1 MKYEVAEALS
11 EQQIIERFHQAHNDD
26 EIIRTLLSA
35 VLYTETD
42 FAGRLLLSAFERIDF
57 SSRRYLANVVT
68 SFMQMHRTD
77 FLADEFLAEL
87 RKSGSDVEAMI
98 GSIAEIEEFRSM
110 FAGRSSH
117 LRDQ

>member
-1 MKYEVAEALS
+1 MKYEAAEALS
-11 EQQIIERFHQAHNDD
+11 EQEIIDRLHQAQDDD
-26 EIIRTLLSA
+26 EIIRSLVSA
-35 VLYTETD
+35 VFYTETE

-57 SSRRYLANVVT
+57 SSRRILANVVT
-68 SFMQMHRTD
+68 SFMQMHRTA

-98 GSIAEIEEFRSM
+98 GSIEEIEEFRSL
-110 FAGRSSH
+110 FIAKSSQ